1 MSSIRSPL
9 RKAPA
14 TDRGRRAATLV
25 LCGHG
30 TRGAGG
36 VLDRHADLIRARHLF
51 SDVRVC
57 SLYGTPEL
65 GGVLDEVASPE
76 VFVVP
81 WLMCA
86 GFTMDRLR
94 EVIGLHPATPRVV
107 LAEPIGARVAIADL
121 AANIAADACRSR
133 NWRIEETGLLLIG
146 HGSGR
151 NTVSAETT
159 RGHAARIAANGRFA
173 AVATAFLDEPPSP
186 AEALVG
192 LGTPNNVAVGLFAEH
207 SLHSEDDVPRLLGA
221 GRDVHYTGPI
231 GTAPELVDIIVAQA
245 HEARGAR
252 PLDAA

>member
-30 TRGAGG
+30 TRGLGG
-36 VLDRHADLIRARHLF
+36 VLDRHAALIRARNLF

-57 SLYGTPEL
+57 SLYGMPEL
-65 GGVLDEVASPE
+65 GGVLEEVASPE
-76 VFVVP
+76 IFIVP

-94 EVIGLHPATPRVV
+94 EVIDVHPAAPRIV
-107 LAEPIGARVAIADL
+107 LAESIGAKAAIADL
-121 AANIAADACRSR
+121 AANIAADACRPR
-133 NWRIEETGLLLIG
+133 NWRIEKTGLLLIG

-151 NTVSAETT
+151 NSVSAQTT
-159 RGHAARIAANGRFA
+159 RDHAARIAATGRFA
-173 AVATAFLDEPPSP
+173 AVTTAFLDEPPSP
-186 AEALVG
+186 AEALAG
-192 LGTPNNVAVGLFAEH
+192 LGTPNSVAVGLFAEH
-207 SLHSEDDVPRLLGA
+207 SLHSEDDVPRLLGE

-231 GTAPELVDIIVAQA
+231 GTAPDLAEIIVAQA
-245 HEARGAR
+245 YESFGAR

>member
-1 MSSIRSPL
+1 M
-9 RKAPA
+9 
-14 TDRGRRAATLV
+14 
-25 LCGHG
+25 
-30 TRGAGG
+30 
-36 VLDRHADLIRARHLF
+36 LDRHAALIHARRLF

-65 GGVLDEVASPE
+65 GGVLDEIASPE

-94 EVIGLHPATPRVV
+94 EVIDVHPAAPRIM
-107 LAEPIGARVAIADL
+107 LAEPIGARAAIADL
-121 AANIAADACRSR
+121 AADIAADACRQR
-133 NWRIEETGLLLIG
+133 NWRIKETGLLLIG

-151 NTVSAETT
+151 NSVSARTT
-159 RGHAARIAANGRFA
+159 RGHAARIAATGHFA

-186 AEALVG
+186 AEALAG
-192 LGTPNNVAVGLFAEH
+192 LGTSNSVAVGLFAEH

-231 GTAPELVDIIVAQA
+231 GTAPDLVDIIVAQA
-245 HEARGAR
+245 HEANGAP